1 GKPAHHSVS
10 HALQPPCLL
19 ARAEASRASSNLIAS
34 TSPANESPYRPLAP
48 VRSYLRKA
56 LFKLSISSA
65 INILDLGELSPESM
79 LQPRNIANLD
89 RRVRVTTAES
99 ESHGK
104 MRCSSPHEHHHRF
117 HEAPPNRPLSA
128 PLPSP
133 HPPKYAAPSS
143 AGA

>member
-34 TSPANESPYRPLAP
+34 TSPANESSYRPLAP
-48 VRSYLRKA
+48 
-56 LFKLSISSA
+56 SSA

-117 HEAPPNRPLSA
+117 DEAPPNRPLSA
-128 PLPSP
+128 PLPSL